1 MSSRTAELFNQGLDF
16 FTAVLTQVVDADW
29 ERPRRAPAGPPAT
42 CWVTSQSTVWSAIS
56 MMRGLEPSWP
66 DPTRPGD
73 LVEGDPVKFWRDTV
87 LRAQQVLAD
96 ADLSRPMESPL
107 VHTVADALAIPVI
120 DLYVH
125 AWDLRHDQPRPRD
138 PRHRDRVRPRSPRPG
153 PRGDH
158 PRRERAFAP
167 KAETPADA
175 TPTEE
180 FLAWTGRQL
189 PSASAVL
196 RQGDL
201 PLGRR

>member
-16 FTAVLTQVVDADW
+16 FTADLT
-29 ERPRRAPAGPPAT
+29 
-42 CWVTSQSTVWSAIS
+42 
-56 MMRGLEPSWP
+56 
-66 DPTRPGD
+66 
-73 LVEGDPVKFWRDTV
+73 
-87 LRAQQVLAD
+87 
-96 ADLSRPMESPL
+96 RPMESPL
-107 VHTVADALAIPVI
+107 GHTVADALAIPVI

-125 AWDLRHDQPRPRD
+125 AWDLAATINLVIEIPGTVIAYAHDHLDQVPEEII
-138 PRHRDRVRPRSPRPG
+138 
-153 PRGDH
+153 RG
-158 PRRERAFAP
+158 ENRAFAP
-167 KAETPADA
+167 EAQAPADA